1 MNQKVSVM
9 KRLNEKFRILKNHK
23 LFDAKDF
30 NKRSAK
36 HGYGWRNEGIRSEIK
51 DDYILILN
59 IVNANENIAI
69 AVNYQGRTDDEVSII
84 ASKANTKRVFQEHNT
99 YDKSEDVVYS
109 ESYSYE
115 AFSENLRLFIRKLP
129 ELNKNNVAEVFCKM
143 MNIYDPNLL
152 SEEEKEN
159 RKKAAKKKLK
169 ELYKKEDVIEEKLS
183 TAQKRVSDAQ
193 NRINKTVSKMPE
205 FKELQELEQ

>member
-99 YDKSEDVVYS
+99 
-109 ESYSYE
+109 
-115 AFSENLRLFIRKLP
+115 
-129 ELNKNNVAEVFCKM
+129 
-143 MNIYDPNLL
+143 
-152 SEEEKEN
+152 
-159 RKKAAKKKLK
+159 
-169 ELYKKEDVIEEKLS
+169 
-183 TAQKRVSDAQ
+183 
-193 NRINKTVSKMPE
+193 
-205 FKELQELEQ
+205 